1 MVRVGRLRS
10 GLVRMTEGWE
20 SSAIW
25 IALLISSNWVERT
38 VRFAGMEVESTVL
51 LLVSRHGW
59 YSGSLSS

>member
-51 LLVSRHGW
+51 LLVS
-59 YSGSLSS
+59 